1 MSSSEE
7 TSQSPMCTYIGQVCH
22 HHYKPVNQCMPSSTV
37 FDTHHLGG
45 KLVLQDGLWS
55 QSNIYRKLSTQVVHR
70 RTTID
75 HRCPPRGPSREPATT
90 QQAGVGSRWRNM
102 QANWARG
109 KSITRLRTNPTC
121 VRGALGF
128 VQITSFSYRNH
139 TIPTLSHWLVRTLS
153 PLWDSLS
160 ATQLFW

>member
-55 QSNIYRKLSTQVVHR
+55 QSNIYESYQHKLCIDVRQLIIDAHLEDQAENQRLPSKPKWGAGEGTR
-70 RTTID
+70 RPIESQ
-75 HRCPPRGPSREPATT
+75 GA
-90 QQAGVGSRWRNM
+90 
-102 QANWARG
+102 AR
-109 KSITRLRTNPTC
+109 TALAC
-121 VRGALGF
+121 DALGF
-128 VQITSFSYRNH
+128 VQITSFSYRNR
-139 TIPTLSHWLVRTLS
+139 TIPTLSH
-153 PLWDSLS
+153 
-160 ATQLFW
+160 